1 MTWEQAAI
9 LAVLAA
15 TLAVFVWDRWR
26 YDVVAMT
33 SLMVAVLLGLIGPEA
48 AFAGFSNPAVITV
61 AAVLVISRALTR
73 SGAIDALAGKLIGA
87 GSAPSLHL
95 ATFCVLGALLSGFMN
110 NVGALALLM
119 PAALSTARRHRY
131 SPGLLLMPLSFATLL
146 GGMTTLIGTP
156 PNLLVSAFRGEATGH
171 RFLLFDFAP
180 TGLAVAA
187 AGLAYLLLI
196 GWRFLPSGVGPTGE
210 GDAFEIQDYVT
221 EARLRSSSPV
231 IGLSVAQYQA
241 SRNADVLGVVREGRR
256 LFGQTQGAL
265 LQAGDILLLQ
275 ADTAALA
282 RTIEADQLELV
293 ERDKQAAPPAGAGL
307 DLVEAVVLPNAL
319 VQGSSPL
326 SLDLRRRYDVN
337 LIAAARQGRRFE
349 GRLRDATL
357 STGDVLLLEGEPA
370 RLRAAL
376 ADLGCLPLERRPLAF
391 EPRRVAL
398 PVGLFAAGIAAAASG
413 ILPAAAAFTLVVVL
427 MVLLR
432 AIRPAQVYESIDWPV
447 IVLLGAMIPLGEALQ
462 NTGAAQ
468 LIAGSIL
475 LIRARSGR
483 SAMLGGRPSDDHGD
497 HAGAQQRR
505 DRGDHGADRDQ
516 YRRPDGRF
524 AGRLLDGGRDRRLV
538 RFPDAVRPPQQ
549 HDHHGTGRLPL
560 RRLLAGGA
568 RARGDRDRGRAAG
581 NSAGLAVLTGS
592 ATPSRCIGVTCF
604 RESTHPLLPE

>member
-9 LAVLAA
+9 LAVLAGA
-15 TLAVFVWDRWR
+15 LAIFVWDRWR

-33 SLMVAVLLGLIGPEA
+33 SLMVCVLLGLIGPEA

-61 AAVLVISRALTR
+61 AAVLVISRTLAR

-87 GSAPSLHL
+87 SSAPSLHL

-156 PNLLVSAFRGEATGH
+156 PNLLISAFRGEATGH

-187 AGLAYLLLI
+187 AGVAYLLLI
-196 GWRFLPSGVGPTGE
+196 GWRLLPSRIGPTGE
-210 GDAFEIQDYVT
+210 EDAFEVRDYVT
-221 EARLRSSSPV
+221 EARVAPSSPV
-231 IGLSVAQYQA
+231 IGLDVAHFQS
-241 SRNADVLGVVREGRR
+241 SRNADVLGVVRDGRR
-256 LFGQTQGAL
+256 LFGQTRAAV

-282 RTIEADQLELV
+282 STIEADQLELV
-293 ERDKQAAPPAGAGL
+293 ERDKPAAPPAAAGL
-307 DLVEAVVLPNAL
+307 ELVEAVVLPNAM

-326 SLDLRRRYDVN
+326 SLDLRRRYGVS
-337 LIAAARQGRRFE
+337 LVAAARQGRRFE

-357 STGDVLLLEGEPA
+357 GTGDVLLLEGEPA
-370 RLRAAL
+370 RVRAAL
-376 ADLGCLPLERRPLAF
+376 ADLGCLPLERRPLAL

-398 PVGLFAAGIAAAASG
+398 PVGLFAAGIAAAAAG
-413 ILPAAAAFTLVVVL
+413 ILPAAAAFTLVVVA

-432 AIRPAQVYESIDWPV
+432 VIRPAQVYESIDWPV
-447 IVLLGAMIPLGEALQ
+447 IVLLGAMIPLGDALQ

-468 LIAGSIL
+468 LIASSIL
-475 LIRARSGR
+475 MISGDVGPPV
-483 SAMLGGRPSDDHGD
+483 MLG
-497 HAGAQQRR
+497 AV
-505 DRGDHGADRDQ
+505 
-516 YRRPDGRF
+516 
-524 AGRLLDGGRDRRLV
+524 LLMTMAITPVLNNAATVVIMAPIAVSLAARMDIS
-538 RFPDAVRPPQQ
+538 PDAFLMAVAIGASCDFLTPFG
-549 HDHHGTGRLPL
+549 HHNNTIILGPGGYRFGDYWRVGLGLEVIVIAVSLLVIPL
-560 RRLLAGGA
+560 VWR
-568 RARGDRDRGRAAG
+568 
-581 NSAGLAVLTGS
+581 
-592 ATPSRCIGVTCF
+592 F
-604 RESTHPLLPE
+604 